1 MVRGLP
7 ILLITL
13 LLFPLATQAFFGLG
27 GDPCAG
33 LGEYS
38 YKLCSLVFK
47 IATILYVISGGLAL
61 IILLV
66 GGITI
71 MTSAGNGDSLKK
83 GKKIIT
89 NGLIGAAIIFCAG
102 FILEL
107 LSEFLTPLL

>member
-1 MVRGLP
+1 MKFLP
-7 ILLITL
+7 ILLIIL
-13 LLFPLATQAFFGLG
+13 FLFPLASQAFFGLG
-27 GDPCAG
+27 SDPCAG
-33 LGEYS
+33 LSEYAH
-38 YKLCSLVFK
+38 KLCSLVFK

-61 IILLV
+61 IVILV

-71 MTSAGNGDSLKK
+71 MTSAGNEDNLKK

-107 LSEFLTPLL
+107 LNEFLAPLL